1 MDGLVPLCG
10 SSTSNKLVRENGEL
24 RLIRRAR
31 ISERYTSWMDK
42 IDKSDTSIQF
52 VETGESHAIY
62 YCEEIDGIPQF
73 RVVTSDFDPY
83 RYAKTL
89 VVVDSK
95 PYWLTWE
102 DGCDSLQVTTRDLG
116 SDYLWLVTSREV
128 VCGLTHSGNIVRGI
142 MDNTTKYENSS
153 EFVGFSELLS
163 GQPGMF
169 ITRNGDTIRI
179 SSSKEV
185 YIDVEMPDYV
195 GCAVYDPFRASIS
208 AGSCVTVCRITE
220 GPTGTAKY
228 AVKRVELGR
237 PIVQQCG
244 KYVLCDDGS
253 IWNISYSTPTAKLVD
268 YCSTRPQFFGK
279 QTRKQAIG

>member
-1 MDGLVPLCG
+1 M
-10 SSTSNKLVRENGEL
+10 RENGEL
-24 RLIRRAR
+24 RPIKDGDGAQ
-31 ISERYTSWMDK
+31 IFERYTSWMDR

-52 VETGESHAIY
+52 VETDDLYAIY

-73 RVVTSDFDPY
+73 RIIMSDFDPY
-83 RYAKTL
+83 KYAKTL

-102 DGCDSLQVTTRDLG
+102 DSCDSLQVTTRDLG
-116 SDYLWLVTSREV
+116 SDYVWLVTSREV
-128 VCGLTHSGNIVRGI
+128 VCGLTHSGNIVRSI
-142 MDNTTKYENSS
+142 MYTTTKYENSS
-153 EFVGFSELLS
+153 KFVGFSELLS
-163 GQPGMF
+163 GRPGMF

-179 SSSKEV
+179 SNSKEV

-195 GCAVYDPFRASIS
+195 SCAVYDPFRAAIS
-208 AGSCVTVCRITE
+208 AGSCVTVCRIE
-220 GPTGTAKY
+220 GPTGAAKDI
-228 AVKRVELGR
+228 VKRIDSIELGR

-253 IWNISYSTPTAKLVD
+253 IWKISYGKGDVASTAKLVD
-268 YCSTRPQFFGK
+268 HCATRPQFYGK